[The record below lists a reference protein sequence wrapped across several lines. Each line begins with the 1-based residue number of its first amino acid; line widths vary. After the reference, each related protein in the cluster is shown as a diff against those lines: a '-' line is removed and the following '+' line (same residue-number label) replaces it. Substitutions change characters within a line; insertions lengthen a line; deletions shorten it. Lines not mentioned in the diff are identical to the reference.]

1 MTTYV
6 KSADV
11 ASEIADRLESILVA
25 NGAETN
31 IGTNLKQGKRKLPAE
46 DEIPCCYLIEA
57 GDDVEDTSGRSQ
69 SALVKV
75 RQSYVIDAFDVCD
88 PDHPNLKAH
97 AMIRD
102 IKRVLFK
109 DGRTFGGKVHEVT
122 YRGRDIGPRPD
133 GVALVQVRVMID
145 VSFAEDLANP

>member
-1 MTTYV
+1 MTVFV

-11 ASEIADRLESILVA
+11 AAEVVRRLSEITLAA
-25 NGAETN
+25 GAETN
-31 IGTNLKQGKRKLPAE
+31 IGTNIKQGKRKLPAE
-46 DEIPCCYLIEA
+46 DEIPCCYLIEG

-75 RQSYVIDAFDVCD
+75 RQSYVIDAFDACA
-88 PDHPNLKAH
+88 PDNPNIKAH

-102 IKRVLFK
+102 IKRALFK
-109 DGRTFGGKVHEVT
+109 DGRTFGGRVVEVA

-133 GVALVQVRVMID
+133 GVALVQARVMID
-145 VSFAEDLANP
+145 VSFAEDLSNP